1 MPLHTPGGS
10 AELART
16 RRESRA
22 KVGGTAVRAGPA
34 LGRGPC
40 WEAAGRGK
48 EILSAGEGRRGGYPK
63 GGGRDS
69 EKWGD
74 KERPHNM
81 KTVSQFTKGS

>member
-1 MPLHTPGGS
+1 MRGG
-10 AELART
+10 
-16 RRESRA
+16 
-22 KVGGTAVRAGPA
+22 GG
-34 LGRGPC
+34 
-40 WEAAGRGK
+40 
-48 EILSAGEGRRGGYPK
+48 GEEGGYPK